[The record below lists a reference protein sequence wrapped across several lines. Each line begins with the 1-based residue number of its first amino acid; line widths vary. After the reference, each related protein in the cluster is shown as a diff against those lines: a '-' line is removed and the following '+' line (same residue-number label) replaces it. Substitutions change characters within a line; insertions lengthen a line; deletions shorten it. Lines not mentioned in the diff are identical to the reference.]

1 MAHETIQLTK
11 PGTAHT
17 GNGIGNG
24 ISNGVAHYPN
34 GYIHEDEYPFDDET
48 PQSEAGSYVSEALY
62 WEKYYEHPDFN
73 YEWNNG
79 ILEEKP
85 MADVQN
91 AAMYRWFL
99 ILLHAYLETHPVA
112 QLVNLEIGF
121 RLLFGQKKKKITIRK
136 PDLFVVRY
144 DNPVPL
150 LPLDRNYRGIC
161 DLCIESLSDS
171 TQKEIDR
178 DVKTKKGEYEG
189 VGVHEYYILDAGK
202 TNMKFYRRTPGGVYA
217 PLAPV
222 SGDIIQSAVLPGF
235 QFRISDLHR
244 QPPLIALANDEV
256 YKHFVLPE
264 YQAALVR
271 AEQER
276 NRAERLA
283 AKLRAL
289 GINEDELE
297 NER

>member
-24 ISNGVAHYPN
+24 VAHYRN
-34 GYIHEDEYPFDDET
+34 GYVHEDEYPFDDEP

-62 WEKYYEHPDFN
+62 WEKYYEHLDFN

-91 AAMYRWFL
+91 AAMYRW
-99 ILLHAYLETHPVA
+99 LLKLLEAYLETHAVA

-121 RLLFGQKKKKITIRK
+121 RLLFGKKKKKTSIRK

-217 PLAPV
+217 PLAPID
-222 SGDIIQSAVLPGF
+222 GEIIQSAVLPGF
-235 QFRISDLHR
+235 QFRISDLHC

-264 YQAALVR
+264 YQAAI
-271 AEQER
+271 A
-276 NRAERLA
+276 RAERLA

-297 NER
+297 SEL